1 MCRGKRESESGKAKE
16 TKVSNVMFICLLGFF
31 LLFILFLFFFS
42 FLLMRLL
49 VLLFLF
55 ILLRMDEEVGA
66 KGKERVEGRGDKLV
80 STLIIGKL
88 PTKSRRRVQKH

>member
-31 LLFILFLFFFS
+31 CSLFFFFFFS

>member
-1 MCRGKRESESGKAKE
+1 MRVEKE
-16 TKVSNVMFICLLGFF
+16 RKGNKGLERNVYMFVGFF
-31 LLFILFLFFFS
+31 CSLFFFFFS

-66 KGKERVEGRGDKLV
+66 KGIERVEGRGDKLV
-80 STLIIGKL
+80 FTLIIGKL
-88 PTKSRRRVQKH
+88 PTKTQRKVQKH